1 MSDCS
6 RPSPCPWR
14 VTVLRGG
21 PSAEREVSLAGG
33 RAVAAA
39 VRELGHTVTEA
50 DISPDDLTALDIP
63 ADIIFPVL
71 HGRFGEDGQLQ
82 RILEQRGL
90 AFVGSGSEASRISIN
105 KDATKRTWQVAGLPT
120 APWVIVTSDADPALG
135 QMELPIVVK
144 PLEEGSSIG
153 VSVCSTLEELKGA
166 LPKALSKFGRVM
178 VEQRLD
184 GPELTVGVLGHAP
197 LPVIQV
203 RPAAGWYD
211 YAAKYERN
219 DTDYFLDPAIDGATY
234 QTVQQLAAK
243 AFEVLG
249 CRHLSRVDFIVDR
262 RTGPQLLEI
271 NTLPGFT
278 DHSLLPK
285 AAAHAGI
292 PFGRLVE
299 MLLEMAWSSQDR
311 EPTQFRGP
319 S

>member
-1 MSDCS
+1 MSDRS
-6 RPSPCPWR
+6 RLPGRPWR

-39 VRELGHTVTEA
+39 IRGLGHEVTEA
-50 DISPDDLTALDIP
+50 DITPDDLTALDAP
-63 ADIIFPVL
+63 ADIVFPVL
-71 HGRFGEDGQLQ
+71 HGRFGEDGHLQ
-82 RILEQRGL
+82 KILEDRGL
-90 AFVGSGSEASRISIN
+90 AFVGSGSEASRISID
-105 KDATKRTWQVAGLPT
+105 KDATKRKWQTARLPT
-120 APWVIVTSDADPALG
+120 APWVTVASDAEPAWGGL
-135 QMELPIVVK
+135 EPPFVVK
-144 PLEEGSSIG
+144 PLAEGSSIG
-153 VSVCSTLEELKGA
+153 VSLCDTVEELKGM
-166 LPKALSKFGRVM
+166 LPQALSDFGRVM
-178 VEQRLD
+178 VEQRLE
-184 GPELTVGVLGHAP
+184 GPELTVGILGREP

-219 DTDYFLDPAIDGATY
+219 DTDYFLDPGIDGTTCQA
-234 QTVQQLAAK
+234 VQGLAVK

-249 CRHLSRVDFIVDR
+249 CRHLARIDFIIDR

-292 PFGRLVE
+292 PFGQLVE
-299 MLLEMAWSSQDR
+299 MLLEMAWLSS
-311 EPTQFRGP
+311 
-319 S
+319 SHS